1 MKIREYEK
9 QMATEKVKAEFL
21 NIAAHEFRTRIQP
34 IIGLSEL
41 LKSSR
46 SNTSQEQQ
54 SLEIIINNAK
64 RLQKLADKNLD
75 ATKIEANLLKLNRSK
90 FDINELVI
98 KVSTEYQHIIDKEN
112 CKKDLK
118 IIILRISSDLAILVE
133 ADRIK
138 ITPVMYDLIDNAIK
152 FTNNGN
158 IHIR

>member
-75 ATKIEANLLKLNRSK
+75 ATKIEDNLLKLNRSK

-118 IIILRISSDLAILVE
+118 IITESSDLAILVE

>member
-1 MKIREYEK
+1 MKNRWRQRK
-9 QMATEKVKAEFL
+9 C
-21 NIAAHEFRTRIQP
+21 RIQP

-54 SLEIIINNAK
+54 FLEIIINNAK
-64 RLQKLADKNLD
+64 RLQKLADKILD

-112 CKKDLK
+112 CKEDLK
-118 IIILRISSDLAILVE
+118 IITESSDLAILVE

>member
-1 MKIREYEK
+1 M
-9 QMATEKVKAEFL
+9 
-21 NIAAHEFRTRIQP
+21 
-34 IIGLSEL
+34 
-41 LKSSR
+41 
-46 SNTSQEQQ
+46 
-54 SLEIIINNAK
+54 
-64 RLQKLADKNLD
+64 ADKILD
-75 ATKIEANLLKLNRSK
+75 VTKIEANLLKLNRSK

-118 IIILRISSDLAILVE
+118 IITESSDLAILVE

>member
-46 SNTSQEQQ
+46 SNTSQQQ
-54 SLEIIINNAK
+54 FLEIIINNAK

-75 ATKIEANLLKLNRSK
+75 ATKIEDNLLKLNRSK

-118 IIILRISSDLAILVE
+118 IITESSDLAILVE

>member
-1 MKIREYEK
+1 M
-9 QMATEKVKAEFL
+9 
-21 NIAAHEFRTRIQP
+21 
-34 IIGLSEL
+34 
-41 LKSSR
+41 
-46 SNTSQEQQ
+46 
-54 SLEIIINNAK
+54 
-64 RLQKLADKNLD
+64 ADKILD
-75 ATKIEANLLKLNRSK
+75 VTKIEANLLKLNRSK

-112 CKKDLK
+112 CKEDLK
-118 IIILRISSDLAILVE
+118 IITESSDLAILVE

>member
-46 SNTSQEQQ
+46 SNTSQQQ
-54 SLEIIINNAK
+54 FLEIIINNAK
-64 RLQKLADKNLD
+64 RLQKLADKILD
-75 ATKIEANLLKLNRSK
+75 VTKIEANLLKLNRSK

-112 CKKDLK
+112 CKEDLK
-118 IIILRISSDLAILVE
+118 IITESSDLAILVE